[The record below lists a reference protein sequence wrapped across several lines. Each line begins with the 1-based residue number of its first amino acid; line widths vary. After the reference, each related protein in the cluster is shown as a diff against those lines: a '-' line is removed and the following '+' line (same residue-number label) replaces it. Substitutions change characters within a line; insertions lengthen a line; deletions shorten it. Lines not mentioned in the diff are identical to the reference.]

1 LQGWIYKEE
10 MKKNWIPIVKSLS
23 MKDVIESLP
32 KEYQQ
37 KYSTTIPSP
46 LRYDFNKTKSIIK
59 YFDKHAGTSH
69 QKIVGS
75 MTKSSI
81 YLSRKARR
89 VTKPLQPRKHL
100 EEIDYVVNV
109 ARKRWN
115 DGLPIELER
124 LAIMLVSTSKHLN
137 TNRDFINSYCSND
150 HAGAITISCLSNMIK

>member
-1 LQGWIYKEE
+1 MQAR
-10 MKKNWIPIVKSLS
+10 
-23 MKDVIESLP
+23 VI
-32 KEYQQ
+32 K
-37 KYSTTIPSP
+37 
-46 LRYDFNKTKSIIK
+46 
-59 YFDKHAGTSH
+59 
-69 QKIVGS
+69 KIVGS

-137 TNRDFINSYCSND
+137 TNRDLINS
-150 HAGAITISCLSNMIK
+150 